1 LYNNDLDGKINNFT
15 EKPTFDIYE
24 SGLYNV
30 YAIGPATSYES
41 YYTLIN
47 HVMGSGYIT
56 QLIHSIANGLLYSRT
71 LNANVWSGFQLVPIM
86 DYLNILT
93 AASTDSTKGTLV
105 HFDDTKGKAFMLIDG
120 QPWYFSV
127 SRT

>member
-1 LYNNDLDGKINNFT
+1 MHINDLDGKINNFT

-41 YYTLIN
+41 YYTVIN
-47 HVMGSGYIT
+47 HVIGNGFIT
-56 QLIHSIANGLLYSRT
+56 QFIVSLSNGFLYSRT
-71 LNANVWSGFQLVPIM
+71 CSGNVWSGFQLVPNM
-86 DYLNILT
+86 DYLNVVT
-93 AASTDSTKGTLV
+93 AVSTDSTKGTLV